1 MFRPVESGAVLQNSV
16 PVITV
21 FHGDKQHIVLI
32 PELFPAVGHIA
43 ACHGHFIRAAAHK
56 ELDTVQLMDV
66 MVEVAS

>member
-1 MFRPVESGAVLQNSV
+1 MFRPVEGGAVLQHSV
-16 PVITV
+16 SVIPV
-21 FHGDKQHIVLI
+21 FHGDEQHIVLI